1 MPRARANSVSTRSSF
16 LMSAGLAD
24 LVDDGNE
31 YGTGQLSGNHFRCE
45 ISTGLWSL
53 HCPQKYNPRP
63 KGYTPANAGKDRTH
77 ERPNTRRQGNPFDL
91 ENSHMTPPII
101 YTISDPADTSRPL
114 VRVFENK
121 FPVLTKPEQPGQGE
135 VRVSFVDNFFA
146 QVSAIGLHEVV
157 VQHWRYNMCEAL
169 MTSREVKL
177 LWKALKH
184 RFDYLSG
191 ISRFVQL
198 LENHGV
204 RSGGSLPHPH
214 SQLLG
219 LPVVPSEQTGRYN
232 VALAYWRKNDG
243 ECVFDAVLDTILAA
257 AGKGGKAD
265 RMLMQN
271 EHMVA
276 FVPHAQER
284 KNEMWIMPRR
294 QCHSFAEVTKEEVG
308 ALALACRSCL
318 KMLYA
323 CLDDPDYNILM
334 RTSPA
339 NTSDQLGDEHTEP
352 MALWYR
358 WHLVII
364 PHDNEWAWGGIKGLG
379 GFTEVQGTPEQH
391 AAELRE
397 YSTTLLT
404 TSSRLDE
411 IDEQAPAPVPEEQQP
426 KARSVRFD
434 QVRQMYCL
442 FRYFPGCTAKRSRG
456 ISADWSYPLVWCAI

>member
-1 MPRARANSVSTRSSF
+1 M
-16 LMSAGLAD
+16 
-24 LVDDGNE
+24 
-31 YGTGQLSGNHFRCE
+31 
-45 ISTGLWSL
+45 
-53 HCPQKYNPRP
+53 
-63 KGYTPANAGKDRTH
+63 
-77 ERPNTRRQGNPFDL
+77 
-91 ENSHMTPPII
+91 
-101 YTISDPADTSRPL
+101 
-114 VRVFENK
+114 
-121 FPVLTKPEQPGQGE
+121 
-135 VRVSFVDNFFA
+135 
-146 QVSAIGLHEVV
+146 
-157 VQHWRYNMCEAL
+157 QHWRHNTCEAL
-169 MTSREVKL
+169 MSEIEVGL
-177 LWKALKH
+177 LWHTLAA
-184 RFDYLSG
+184 RFVHMNSC
-191 ISRFVQL
+191 SRYVQL
-198 LENHGV
+198 LANHGV
-204 RSGGSLPHPH
+204 RSGGSLPHPL

-219 LPVVPSEQTGRYN
+219 LPVVPGEQLELFS
-232 VALAYWRKNDG
+232 VALNYWRHHEKR
-243 ECVFDAVLDTILAA
+243 CVFEDILSKTLSHVGDGAN
-257 AGKGGKAD
+257 GD
-265 RMLMQN
+265 RVLMQN